1 MRNEKI
7 KITLRNIEQIRKF
20 INTTEKYRSDIDIM
34 TNRAVIDA
42 KSIIWIFALD
52 LNDDIY
58 VRIISDDI
66 AECRKFAA
74 EMADFN

>member
-1 MRNEKI
+1 MENKKI
-7 KITLRNIEQIRKF
+7 KIKLKSPERIKDFIKTVEKF
-20 INTTEKYRSDIDIM
+20 KSDIDII

-42 KSIIWIFALD
+42 KSIIGIFALD

-58 VRIISDDI
+58 IRIISDDI

-74 EMADFN
+74 EMENFK